1 MSYEKK
7 KSLIGYGFISPW
19 LLGVALFF
27 AYPFVLTVYYCFNT
41 LTLENGGFQ
50 TSFDGLRHFRTMFTG
65 DPEFLTALG
74 GALVNLLY
82 TVPLIVLFSLLI
94 GVLLNQK
101 IFGRTLYRAIFFLP
115 VIVTSGVVLSILS
128 SDLNSSLMLGE
139 QASRSN
145 SALMNITVL
154 DDLLGGLGLRQGLAD
169 GISKFVSQ
177 TINVAWYAGV
187 QILLVLAGLQSVSP
201 SLYEAARIEGATKW
215 DEFWKITFPMLMP
228 ILFVNILYSIIDSFT
243 REDSYSYASA
253 MSVVYSVII
262 LLLIGAVFLLIG
274 RRILYTEK

>member
-7 KSLIGYGFISPW
+7 KSLVGYGFISPW
-19 LLGVALFF
+19 ILGVALFF

-115 VIVTSGVVLSILS
+115 VIVTSGWCCPSCPATS
-128 SDLNSSLMLGE
+128 TPPSCSG
-139 QASRSN
+139 SRP
-145 SALMNITVL
+145 A
-154 DDLLGGLGLRQGLAD
+154 
-169 GISKFVSQ
+169 
-177 TINVAWYAGV
+177 
-187 QILLVLAGLQSVSP
+187 
-201 SLYEAARIEGATKW
+201 GATA
-215 DEFWKITFPMLMP
+215 P
-228 ILFVNILYSIIDSFT
+228 
-243 REDSYSYASA
+243 
-253 MSVVYSVII
+253 
-262 LLLIGAVFLLIG
+262 
-274 RRILYTEK
+274 